1 MDAASCIVCGSVLVI
16 QWRLVRQ
23 EALVKAQPEKFIVL
37 IDVEPLISKSRE
49 QIRRDVHA
57 PGKVTLPLVPVEAL
71 EPTGP
76 NLGRLDLRHLCEFD
90 EKHVPKDGLGEVAIV
105 VAQTFAKS
113 WHDGSNFPMCLNKR
127 PNLIGE

>member
-1 MDAASCIVCGSVLVI
+1 M
-16 QWRLVRQ
+16 
-23 EALVKAQPEKFIVL
+23 VKTQAEKFIVL
-37 IDVEPLISKSRE
+37 IDVEPPISKSRE

-57 PGKVTLPLVPVEAL
+57 PGEVTVPLVPVEAL

-105 VAQTFAKS
+105 VVQTFAKS
-113 WHDGSNFPMCLNKR
+113 WHDGSDFPMCLNKR
-127 PNLIGE
+127 PHPISEQRHPETLGCNDSLDSVLHHG